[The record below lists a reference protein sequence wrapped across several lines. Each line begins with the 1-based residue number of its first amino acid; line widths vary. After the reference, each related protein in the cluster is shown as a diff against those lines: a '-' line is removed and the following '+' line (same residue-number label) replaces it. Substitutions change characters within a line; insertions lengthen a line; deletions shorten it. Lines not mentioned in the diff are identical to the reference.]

1 MRSEMFV
8 LPLLALA
15 RGVLASP
22 CLPPLTSSLS
32 GTTTASS
39 ETVSPAS
46 TESNTAS
53 ATEPTTSS
61 ALSTTSTESSTVLTT
76 TESATASASKTAT
89 TSATLSSASTESTES
104 ATAESTTTSALST
117 ASTEST
123 TTSAAQSTTTS
134 AEPEPQE
141 TNLIVNGGFE
151 ASTPQPWGIFN
162 TRNPGSLGISTDQF
176 YVGQQSG
183 TYEHSGNTLDED
195 WGIYQTI
202 DNTRLELGGR
212 YMVTIRIRVPDNSCS
227 DITLAPSFG
236 NGGWM
241 TQGSSVINVGSAV
254 NNWHEVRAMFRYNLQ
269 AMINN
274 SPGVAIISRC
284 ESVSFLVD
292 EVGMVKYVEP
302 TTD

>member
-1 MRSEMFV
+1 MRSEIFA

-22 CLPPLTSSLS
+22 CLPPLSSSSLS
-32 GTTTASS
+32 GTTTASL
-39 ETVSPAS
+39 E
-46 TESNTAS
+46 TESTA
-53 ATEPTTSS
+53 
-61 ALSTTSTESSTVLTT
+61 STESSTVLTT
-76 TESATASASKTAT
+76 TESTTASASETAT

-104 ATAESTTTSALST
+104 TTAESTTTSALST
-117 ASTEST
+117 ASIE
-123 TTSAAQSTTTS
+123 STTTS

-162 TRNPGSLGISTDQF
+162 PRNPGSLGISTDQF
-176 YVGQQSG
+176 YAGQQSG
-183 TYEHSGNTLDED
+183 TYEHSDNALNED

-212 YMVTIRIRVPDNSCS
+212 YMVTIRIRVPDDSCS
-227 DITLAPSFG
+227 DITLVPSIG
-236 NGGWM
+236 NGGWI
-241 TQGSSVINVGSAV
+241 TLGSSVINVGNAV
-254 NNWHEVRAMFRYNLQ
+254 NNWHEVRAMFRYNQQ
-269 AMINN
+269 ALINN

-292 EVGMVKYVEP
+292 EVSMVKYVEP